1 MKAKPSVI
9 LCTALG
15 LLFIHP
21 RASAHHAT
29 AVEYDISTTVAF
41 KGVIT
46 RLDWANP
53 HVHVTMN
60 VKTQKDRLE
69 NWNVEFAS
77 PGGVIVAGLMKD
89 WLKPGAEITIKGYP
103 SRKPSKSVLAACA
116 TEVTMPDG
124 LTVHFVVGI

>member
-1 MKAKPSVI
+1 MSRTVRHWLAVG
-9 LCTALG
+9 LG
-15 LLFIHP
+15 LLLTATP
-21 RASAHHAT
+21 LLAHHNIT
-29 AVEYDISTTVAF
+29 GKFDPSKTRTL
-41 KGVIT
+41 KGVVT
-46 RLDWANP
+46 KLDWANP